1 MYLRAKYTKYKMA
14 KTKFS
19 IWRYVICEICKK
31 NGSNRPFLASRVAD
45 TIFPPSYR
53 RSPPPTRQSMQ
64 RPNEQQQRLSSW
76 AINYKGQ
83 QLLVLGHFE
92 AVVDNS
98 EWHWVST
105 GLFLCCYIILQKSR
119 DLIKILTS
127 ACMLKSY
134 KFPEFQKFYG
144 CRYWPLPVCCKV
156 TSYQSS
162 RSFMVADT

>member
-1 MYLRAKYTKYKMA
+1 MSPFAGLCPLSKANNIQLQGDKA
-14 KTKFS
+14 VSVVS
-19 IWRYVICEICKK
+19 I
-31 NGSNRPFLASRVAD
+31 
-45 TIFPPSYR
+45 
-53 RSPPPTRQSMQ
+53 
-64 RPNEQQQRLSSW
+64 
-76 AINYKGQ
+76 GQ

-127 ACMLKSY
+127 ACMLQSY

-144 CRYWPLPVCCKV
+144 RRYRSLPVCFKV
-156 TSYQSS
+156 PSYQSS
-162 RSFMVADT
+162 RSFLVGDNDLCL